1 MLTYTTRVMGK
12 NKSTPQV
19 IASLMDLDGYR
30 IVENFLKKLNQLEE
44 YYIDSKANEIPYEG
58 GSLAQKLVAALEAY
72 QREKSTSATGIPQS
86 DYIIQHT
93 VSLINAARIHGLVKD
108 TQDLMQ
114 KLKATED
121 RLGECENRNAQL
133 KNQNEELQRRLT
145 GSNQKRKDTSK
156 QTTL

>member
-1 MLTYTTRVMGK
+1 
-12 NKSTPQV
+12 
-19 IASLMDLDGYR
+19 MDLDGYR
-30 IVENFLKKLNQLEE
+30 TIENFLKKLNQMEE
-44 YYIDSKANEIPYEG
+44 YYIDSKANEIPYQG
-58 GSLAQKLVAALEAY
+58 GSLAQKLVAALDAY
-72 QREKSTSATGIPQS
+72 QREKNTSATGIPQS

-121 RLGECENRNAQL
+121 SLGECEDRNAQL
-133 KNQNEELQRRLT
+133 KNQNEELQRKLREA
-145 GSNQKRKDTSK
+145 NQKRKDTSK

>member
-1 MLTYTTRVMGK
+1 
-12 NKSTPQV
+12 
-19 IASLMDLDGYR
+19 MDLEGYR
-30 IVENFLKKLNQLEE
+30 TVENFLKKLNQSEE
-44 YYIDSKANEIPYEG
+44 YYIDSKVNEIPYQG

-108 TQDLMQ
+108 TQDLMH

-121 RLGECENRNAQL
+121 KLGACEDRIAQL
-133 KNQNEELQRRLT
+133 INQNEELQRKLRE
-145 GSNQKRKDTSK
+145 SNQKRRDTSK

>member
-1 MLTYTTRVMGK
+1 
-12 NKSTPQV
+12 
-19 IASLMDLDGYR
+19 MDLDGYR
-30 IVENFLKKLNQLEE
+30 TIENFLKKLNQTEG
-44 YYIDSKANEIPYEG
+44 YYIDSKANEIPYQG
-58 GSLAQKLVAALEAY
+58 GSLAQKLVAALDAY
-72 QREKSTSATGIPQS
+72 QREKNTSATGIPQS

-121 RLGECENRNAQL
+121 SLGECEDRNAQL
-133 KNQNEELQRRLT
+133 KSQNEELQRKLREA
-145 GSNQKRKDTSK
+145 NQKRKDTSK

>member
-1 MLTYTTRVMGK
+1 
-12 NKSTPQV
+12 
-19 IASLMDLDGYR
+19 MDLEGYR
-30 IVENFLKKLNQLEE
+30 SVENFLKKLNQSEE
-44 YYIDSKANEIPYEG
+44 YYIDSKANEIPYQG
-58 GSLAQKLVAALEAY
+58 GSLAQKLVASLDAY

-121 RLGECENRNAQL
+121 SLGECEDRNTQL
-133 KNQNEELQRRLT
+133 KNQNEELQRKLRESTL
-145 GSNQKRKDTSK
+145 KRRDTSK